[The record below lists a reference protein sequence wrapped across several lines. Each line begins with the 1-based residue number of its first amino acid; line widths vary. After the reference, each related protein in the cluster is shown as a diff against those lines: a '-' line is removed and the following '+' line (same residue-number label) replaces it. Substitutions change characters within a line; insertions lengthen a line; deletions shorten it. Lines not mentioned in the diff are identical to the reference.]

1 MDEEQGLASPL
12 TGGIRAVRRT
22 VSSSVFGAP
31 QTPAQPQADP
41 ITTNLIQQ
49 NTLALNNIAGQ
60 LTNISQQVS
69 GLNSGLVAVKENL
82 AVSDSLERQREAA
95 KQNREAILAE
105 QGLREGKESQIESR
119 IQNALTF
126 PVRRLAQKT
135 QFGLSRLTN
144 FFLILTGGWLTNTVV
159 NLINAQADG
168 NVDLLRELKNTLQ
181 RQLLIAAGTVVALS
195 LGFKAVLGGLG
206 FLASSAL
213 RLGRGGLLK
222 QPFAAIALGIASGK
236 LILNSLGQ
244 ALPSTGNQGVDMSLY
259 ATIFGG
265 LTLFSGQIVNLIK
278 TGFKN
283 ILPKLPGG
291 EKFLKFMTNRFGA
304 VARKKA
310 GEKVAEKVTKMA
322 AQKGIKGVFGKL
334 LQKGITKAFGRLG
347 GPFVTFLISLANGEG
362 IGEALAGTAGFFA
375 GAAIGQALIPVP
387 FVGALIGGILGESAL
402 KAVYKGIQSL
412 LGIKPKKEEEVEV
425 DQGEFVDSDNTISS
439 ENLINQK
446 TSSGGFSLTDGF
458 IGASG
463 SGNEAANN
471 VTPVNKNVANNVVEK
486 ISNLEEG
493 AAEIINFPIANANN
507 AGAQTGG
514 ASESSD
520 ASSNIPNIGFNENNP
535 FTLFSTSQYGANA

>member
-82 AVSDSLERQREAA
+82 AVSDTLERQREAA
-95 KQNREAILAE
+95 KQNREAVLAE

-213 RLGRGGLLK
+213 RLGRGGLLR
-222 QPFAAIALGIASGK
+222 QPFAAIAAGILSGK
-236 LILNSLGQ
+236 LILNSLGKI
-244 ALPSTGNQGVDMSLY
+244 LPSTGNQGADIGLY
-259 ATIFGG
+259 ATLGAG

-304 VARKKA
+304 VGRKKVT
-310 GEKVAEKVTKMA
+310 EKVTEKVTKLA
-322 AQKGIKGVFGKL
+322 AQKGIKGIFGKL
-334 LQKGITKAFGRLG
+334 LSKGITKAFGKLG
-347 GPFVTFLISLANGEG
+347 GPFVSFLISLISGEG
-362 IGEALAGTAGFFA
+362 IGTALAGTAGFFA
-375 GAAIGQALIPVP
+375 GAAIGQALIPIPV
-387 FVGALIGGILGESAL
+387 VGALIGGILGESAL
-402 KAVYKGIQSL
+402 KAVYKGIKSL
-412 LGIKPKKEEEVEV
+412 LGIKPKEEEEV
-425 DQGEFVDSDNTISS
+425 DQGEFVEPGDSNSS
-439 ENLINQK
+439 NNLINQT

-458 IGASG
+458 VNPSD

-507 AGAQTGG
+507 AGAQAGG

>member
-82 AVSDSLERQREAA
+82 AVSDTLERQREAA

-195 LGFKAVLGGLG
+195 LGFKAILGGLG

-213 RLGRGGLLK
+213 RLGRGGLLR
-222 QPFAAIALGIASGK
+222 QPFAAIALGILSGK
-236 LILNSLGQ
+236 LILNSLGKI
-244 ALPSTGNQGVDMSLY
+244 LPSTGNQGADIGLY
-259 ATIFGG
+259 ATLGAG

-291 EKFLKFMTNRFGA
+291 EKFLKFMTNKFGA

-310 GEKVAEKVTKMA
+310 SEKVTEKVTKMA
-322 AQKGIKGVFGKL
+322 AQKGIKGIFGKL
-334 LQKGITKAFGRLG
+334 LSKGITKAFGRLG
-347 GPFVTFLISLANGEG
+347 GPFVTFLISLINGEG
-362 IGEALAGTAGFFA
+362 IGTALASTAGFVA

-387 FVGALIGGILGESAL
+387 IVGALIGGILGEEAL

-425 DQGEFVDSDNTISS
+425 DQGEFVDPDNTISS
-439 ENLINQK
+439 ENLINQT

-458 IGASG
+458 IGASD

>member
-69 GLNSGLVAVKENL
+69 GLNNGLVAVKENL
-82 AVSDSLERQREAA
+82 AVSDTLERQREAA
-95 KQNREAILAE
+95 KQNREAVLAE

-195 LGFKAVLGGLG
+195 LGFKAILGGLG

-213 RLGRGGLLK
+213 RLGRGGLLR

-244 ALPSTGNQGVDMSLY
+244 ALPSTGNQGLDIGLY
-259 ATIFGG
+259 ATIGAG

-304 VARKKA
+304 VGRKKVT
-310 GEKVAEKVTKMA
+310 EKVTEKVTKLA
-322 AQKGIKGVFGKL
+322 AQKGIKGIFGKL
-334 LQKGITKAFGRLG
+334 LSKGITKAFGKLG
-347 GPFVTFLISLANGEG
+347 GPFVSFLISLISGEG
-362 IGEALAGTAGFFA
+362 IGTALAGTAGFFA
-375 GAAIGQALIPVP
+375 GAAIGQALIPIPV
-387 FVGALIGGILGESAL
+387 VGALIGGILGESAL
-402 KAVYKGIQSL
+402 KAVYKGSKSL
-412 LGIKPKKEEEVEV
+412 LGIKPKEEEEV
-425 DQGEFVDSDNTISS
+425 DQGEFVEPGDSNSS
-439 ENLINQK
+439 NNLINQT

-458 IGASG
+458 VNPSD

-507 AGAQTGG
+507 AGAQAGG

>member
-69 GLNSGLVAVKENL
+69 GLNNGLVAVKENL
-82 AVSDSLERQREAA
+82 AVSDTLERQREAA
-95 KQNREAILAE
+95 KQNREAVLAE

-213 RLGRGGLLK
+213 RLGRGGLLR

-244 ALPSTGNQGVDMSLY
+244 ALPSTGNQGLDIGLY
-259 ATIFGG
+259 ATIGAG

-304 VARKKA
+304 VGRKKVT
-310 GEKVAEKVTKMA
+310 EKVTEKVTKLA
-322 AQKGIKGVFGKL
+322 AQKGIKGIFGKL
-334 LQKGITKAFGRLG
+334 LSKGITKAFGKLG
-347 GPFVTFLISLANGEG
+347 GPFVSFLISLISGEG
-362 IGEALAGTAGFFA
+362 IGTALAGTAGFFA
-375 GAAIGQALIPVP
+375 GAAIGQALIPIPV
-387 FVGALIGGILGESAL
+387 VGALIGGILGESAL
-402 KAVYKGIQSL
+402 KAVYKGIKSL
-412 LGIKPKKEEEVEV
+412 LGIKPKEEEEV
-425 DQGEFVDSDNTISS
+425 DQGEFVEPGDSNSS
-439 ENLINQK
+439 NNLINQT

-458 IGASG
+458 VNPSD

-507 AGAQTGG
+507 AGAQAGG

>member
-69 GLNSGLVAVKENL
+69 GLNNGLVAVKENL
-82 AVSDSLERQREAA
+82 AVSDTLERQREAA
-95 KQNREAILAE
+95 KQNREAVLAE

-195 LGFKAVLGGLG
+195 LGFKAILGGLG

-213 RLGRGGLLK
+213 RLGRGGLLR

-244 ALPSTGNQGVDMSLY
+244 ALPSTGNQGLDIGLY
-259 ATIFGG
+259 ATIGAG

-304 VARKKA
+304 VGRKKVT
-310 GEKVAEKVTKMA
+310 EKVTEKVTKLA
-322 AQKGIKGVFGKL
+322 AQKGIKGIFGKL
-334 LQKGITKAFGRLG
+334 LSKGITKAFGKLG
-347 GPFVTFLISLANGEG
+347 GPFVSFLLALINGEG
-362 IGEALAGTAGFFA
+362 IGTALAGTAGFFA
-375 GAAIGQALIPVP
+375 GAAIGQALIPIPV
-387 FVGALIGGILGESAL
+387 VGALIGGILGESAL
-402 KAVYKGIQSL
+402 KAVYKGIKSL
-412 LGIKPKKEEEVEV
+412 LGIKPKEEEEV
-425 DQGEFVDSDNTISS
+425 DQGEFVEPGDSNSS
-439 ENLINQK
+439 NNLINQT

-458 IGASG
+458 VNPSD

-507 AGAQTGG
+507 AGAQAGG